1 MSEYDK
7 IADRATHTPEPWQLF
22 PHGRIQNA
30 DGLGVVAYLATF
42 ETEWKTNSNLIVAA
56 PDLLAVAEM
65 ARMAPHDSKCP
76 VAPGMDNCECHVKQ
90 ARAAIA
96 KARGSV

>member
-22 PHGRIQNA
+22 PHGKIGNA
-30 DGLGVVAYLATF
+30 DDAGVVAYLATF
-42 ETEWKTNSNLIVAA
+42 ETEWKANGNLIIAA
-56 PDLLAVAEM
+56 PDLLAACELFM
-65 ARMAPHDSKCP
+65 IGHDDCCD
-76 VAPGMDNCECHVKQ
+76 AC
-90 ARAAIA
+90 RAGYWAIA